1 MKNLIIILVF
11 LVSGLAMAQTTV
23 TLQDQCNCEVLS
35 GTAVTVSGMV
45 TPVGADMGDI
55 YVNTNTGTIYFW
67 DGVSWELTSS
77 DDQQLQNFSFDAGT
91 HQLTLAL
98 ENGGSITV
106 DLSAL
111 NNAGSD
117 DQALSLSGNTL
128 TLEDGG
134 TVDLSGYLDN
144 TDDQN
149 IDNLSLAGNILTVG
163 IEGGTAQTV
172 DLSALDNSGTD
183 DQNLTGASLNTS
195 NILQID
201 IEDGTS
207 TTVDLSA
214 LNDSGTDD
222 QALSLSGNSLTL
234 EDGGTVDLSGYL
246 DNTDDQGLSI
256 SGNTLTLEDG
266 GTVDLSGYLDNT
278 DDQAITD
285 FRLDGTTHILT
296 LTLEDG
302 GTQTV
307 DLSGFVST
315 DDQTITTF
323 SLDNATH
330 VLTITLEDG
339 NTQTVDLSVLDNIG
353 TDDQNISGSGLSG
366 TDLTIGIENGTNE
379 VVDLSSLVGTDDQDL
394 STDGTAG
401 NISIEDGNSIS
412 LNVNDADSDVTNELT
427 LIGSGAPAVTP
438 SNSGITY
445 VDEVAGQLYIFD
457 GSVWNAVG
465 GNASPDLDGD
475 PTNER
480 NTVFAVNAGNLE
492 ITDSGGTL
500 SVPLSS
506 IDTDDQTITAF
517 SLDNATNILT
527 ITLEDGNTQTVNLSS
542 LDNMGTDDQNLTLT
556 GTDLNIENGNTID
569 LSGFVST
576 DDQQI
581 SLAGNT
587 LTLEDGGTINLAPYF
602 DNTDD
607 QAITDFSLDG
617 TTNILTLTLEDG
629 GTQTVDLSGFVST
642 DDQNI
647 SGSGLTGTDLTIGIQ
662 NGTNEV
668 VDLSS
673 LANTDEQDLSSA
685 VVTPDESVEIQIT
698 NGNNTT
704 IDIRDA
710 DSDVTNEL
718 TLLGFGA
725 PAVTPSNSGVT
736 YVDEVAGQLYI
747 YDGTGWN
754 AVGGNAT
761 PDLDGDPTN
770 ERNTSFAVNTGNLEI
785 TDSGGT
791 LSVPLS
797 SLGTDDQNLT
807 LSGTDLSIEDG
818 NTIDLSGFVSTDDQN
833 ISGSGL
839 SGTDLI
845 IGIENGTNET
855 VDLSSLV
862 GTDDQALSLSGNT
875 LTLEDGGTVNL
886 SPYLDNT
893 DDQAITD
900 FSLDGATHI
909 LTLTL
914 EDGGTQTVDLS
925 GFVSTDDQNIE
936 NLGLAGNILTVGI
949 EGGTAQTV
957 DLSALDNSGTDD
969 QNLTG
974 ATLTGNTLQID
985 IENGAS
991 TTVDLS
997 ALNDSGTD
1005 DQALSLSGNTLTL
1018 EDGGTVD
1025 LVPYLDNTDDQAITD
1040 FSLDGATNLL
1050 TITLEDGGTQTVDLS
1065 TLNNSGTDDQTAAEV
1080 NYDNTVSGLAAAEVQ
1095 SAIDE
1100 LAAGSTDDQNISGS
1114 GLSGTDL
1121 TIGIENGTNEV
1132 VDLSSLVGTDDQDLS
1147 TDGTAGNIS
1156 IEDGNSISLNV
1167 NDADSDPGNEYNTAM
1182 GTTTGNLEITDNGGT
1197 LSTSL
1202 ISADA
1207 NNDIAAGTDGAL
1219 YLNVS
1224 SVTIAETITNLT
1236 DTNDGFVTYVNESGT
1251 TQKVAKADITVNP
1264 NGTYTF
1270 TNNDGSDV
1278 LLDTRA
1284 SSNPYDNTTSG
1295 LTATDTQAALDE
1307 LSAGSTD
1314 DQNLTLSG
1322 TDLSIEDG
1330 NSIDLSG
1337 FVSTDDQ
1344 QLTLVT
1350 NTLTLEDGGTV
1361 DLSGYLDNTD
1371 DQNLTGASLNA
1382 SNILQIDIE
1391 DGTST
1396 TVDLSALNDS
1406 GTDDQAL
1413 SLSGNTLTLEDGG
1426 TVDLVPIWTTPTTR
1440 RSPIS
1445 AWTARRTS

>member
-222 QALSLSGNSLTL
+222 QALSLSGNSLIL

-266 GTVDLSGYLDNT
+266 GTVDLSGYMDNT

-307 DLSGFVST
+307 DLSGFVSTDDQNLTLTGNTLEIEDGNNVDLSGYLDNTDDQALSLSGNTLTLEDGGTVNLSPYLDNTDDQAITDFSLDGTTHILTLTLEDGGTQTVDLSTLNNSGT

-506 IDTDDQTITAF
+506 IDTDDQTITEF

-617 TTNILTLTLEDG
+617 STNILTLTLEDG

-875 LTLEDGGTVNL
+875 LTLEDGGTVDL

-974 ATLTGNTLQID
+974 AT
-985 IENGAS
+985 
-991 TTVDLS
+991 
-997 ALNDSGTD
+997 
-1005 DQALSLSGNTLTL
+1005 
-1018 EDGGTVD
+1018 
-1025 LVPYLDNTDDQAITD
+1025 
-1040 FSLDGATNLL
+1040 
-1050 TITLEDGGTQTVDLS
+1050 
-1065 TLNNSGTDDQTAAEV
+1065 
-1080 NYDNTVSGLAAAEVQ
+1080 
-1095 SAIDE
+1095 
-1100 LAAGSTDDQNISGS
+1100 
-1114 GLSGTDL
+1114 
-1121 TIGIENGTNEV
+1121 
-1132 VDLSSLVGTDDQDLS
+1132 
-1147 TDGTAGNIS
+1147 
-1156 IEDGNSISLNV
+1156 
-1167 NDADSDPGNEYNTAM
+1167 
-1182 GTTTGNLEITDNGGT
+1182 
-1197 LSTSL
+1197 
-1202 ISADA
+1202 
-1207 NNDIAAGTDGAL
+1207 
-1219 YLNVS
+1219 
-1224 SVTIAETITNLT
+1224 
-1236 DTNDGFVTYVNESGT
+1236 
-1251 TQKVAKADITVNP
+1251 
-1264 NGTYTF
+1264 
-1270 TNNDGSDV
+1270 
-1278 LLDTRA
+1278 
-1284 SSNPYDNTTSG
+1284 
-1295 LTATDTQAALDE
+1295 
-1307 LSAGSTD
+1307 
-1314 DQNLTLSG
+1314 
-1322 TDLSIEDG
+1322 
-1330 NSIDLSG
+1330 
-1337 FVSTDDQ
+1337 
-1344 QLTLVT
+1344 
-1350 NTLTLEDGGTV
+1350 
-1361 DLSGYLDNTD
+1361 
-1371 DQNLTGASLNA
+1371 
-1382 SNILQIDIE
+1382 
-1391 DGTST
+1391 
-1396 TVDLSALNDS
+1396 
-1406 GTDDQAL
+1406 
-1413 SLSGNTLTLEDGG
+1413 
-1426 TVDLVPIWTTPTTR
+1426 
-1440 RSPIS
+1440 
-1445 AWTARRTS
+1445 